1 MAYILHIETST
12 KQCSVAIG
20 YKGKCISEKKLLSQN
35 YSHEEKLHVFI
46 QEALE
51 EVNLDISELGAVSVS
66 KGPGSFTGLR
76 IGVAAAKGICFALD
90 LPLIAVNTLKLMIQP
105 HLEKKDIDF
114 LIPMLD
120 ARRMEVYTAIY
131 DKLGNC
137 IQQTNAHVLTESS
150 FQKIVGDSN
159 CFIIGNGALKFQNIK
174 PRIKAYFSESIY
186 HPSAKDM
193 CSLSWEHKLNRNYED
208 INSFEPYYL
217 KDFQTTLPKN
227 NK

>member
-46 QEALE
+46 QEALD
-51 EVNLDISELGAVSVS
+51 EVNLDISELDAISVS

-76 IGVAAAKGICFALD
+76 IGVAAAKGICYALD

-105 HLEKKDIDF
+105 YLEKKEIDF
-114 LIPMLD
+114 FIPMLD

-131 DKLGNC
+131 DQLGNC
-137 IQQTNAHVLTESS
+137 IQQTNAHVLTNSS
-150 FQKIVGDSN
+150 FHKMVGDGN
-159 CFIIGNGALKFQNIK
+159 CFIIGNGAVKFQNIK
-174 PRIKAYFSESIY
+174 SKIKACFSESIY
-186 HPSAKDM
+186 YPSAKDM
-193 CSLSWEHKLNRNYED
+193 CSLSWEHNLNRNYQD
-208 INSFEPYYL
+208 INLFEPYYL
-217 KDFQTTLPKN
+217 KDFQTTLPKD

>member
-105 HLEKKDIDF
+105 YLERKDIDF
-114 LIPMLD
+114 LLK
-120 ARRMEVYTAIY
+120 A
-131 DKLGNC
+131 K
-137 IQQTNAHVLTESS
+137 TN
-150 FQKIVGDSN
+150 
-159 CFIIGNGALKFQNIK
+159 
-174 PRIKAYFSESIY
+174 Y
-186 HPSAKDM
+186 
-193 CSLSWEHKLNRNYED
+193 
-208 INSFEPYYL
+208 
-217 KDFQTTLPKN
+217 
-227 NK
+227 

>member
-46 QEALE
+46 QEALD
-51 EVNLDISELGAVSVS
+51 EVNLDISELDAISVS

-76 IGVAAAKGICFALD
+76 IGVAAAKGICYALD

-105 HLEKKDIDF
+105 YLEKKEIDF
-114 LIPMLD
+114 FIPMLD

-131 DKLGNC
+131 DQLGNC
-137 IQQTNAHVLTESS
+137 IQQTNAHVLTDSS
-150 FQKIVGDSN
+150 FHKMVGDGN
-159 CFIIGNGALKFQNIK
+159 CLIIGNGAVKFQNIK
-174 PRIKAYFSESIY
+174 PKIKACFTESIY
-186 HPSAKDM
+186 YPSAKDM
-193 CSLSWEHKLNRNYED
+193 CSLSWEHNLNRNYQD
-208 INSFEPYYL
+208 INLFEPYYL